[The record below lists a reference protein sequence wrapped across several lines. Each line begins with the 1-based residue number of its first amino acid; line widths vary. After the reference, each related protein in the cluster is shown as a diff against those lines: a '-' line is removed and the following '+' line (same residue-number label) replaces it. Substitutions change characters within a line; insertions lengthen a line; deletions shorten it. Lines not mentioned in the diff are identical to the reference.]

1 MGSLTA
7 QELPFEY
14 LLQQY
19 SVGCVKS
26 PTTSKQLCLPSPS
39 PQLKLGISLSGSKEK
54 TLNLI
59 LVLSFSMDCCEEKYK
74 TDAVSKHFENFRV
87 QLSLIIAIF

>member
-19 SVGCVKS
+19 GVGCVKS
-26 PTTSKQLCLPSPS
+26 PTMSKQLCLPSPS
-39 PQLKLGISLSGSKEK
+39 PQLKLGISLSGSKGK
-54 TLNLI
+54 NIKFDTGS
-59 LVLSFSMDCCEEKYK
+59 V
-74 TDAVSKHFENFRV
+74 
-87 QLSLIIAIF
+87 IFNGFL